1 MPPKYTRLIH
11 LCSIM
16 QGLNGDESSYLDARR
31 AGDMIG
37 VDPMKAW
44 RWLTKVLCHPD
55 IGILQLIEKGNE
67 RRRNRYRYVASRDKV
82 EPEAT
87 M

>member
-1 MPPKYTRLIH
+1 MPAKYTRLIH

-16 QGLNGDESSYLDARR
+16 QGLNGKEPFYLDARR

-37 VDPMKAW
+37 VGAMKAW
-44 RWLTKVLCHPD
+44 RWLTKVLCHPN

-67 RRRNRYRYVASRDKV
+67 RRSNRYRFVASREKV
-82 EPEAT
+82 APET
-87 M
+87 TK